1 MYTFKTPAPRGFTII
16 ELLIVIVIIGILA
29 SITLVSYSGVTQRAN
44 NTSAEQAARSAAGE
58 LETYNS
64 ATGSFPYDT
73 SVLTSDSSAD
83 YYIAPTV
90 ATFTLGTTQP
100 ATSIEVKFIK
110 CGTTPNATQADIAV
124 GNANITGARVHYWTY
139 TGTPNADNYVSVGND
154 IGTGVACPAS

>member
-1 MYTFKTPAPRGFTII
+1 MINPQSPKPRGFTII

-29 SITLVSYSGVTQRAN
+29 SITLVSYSGVTQRTN
-44 NTSAEQAARSAAGE
+44 NASAEQAARSAAGE

-64 ATGSFPYDT
+64 ANGSFPYDI

-90 ATFTLGTTQP
+90 ATFTLGSTQP
-100 ATSIEVKFIK
+100 ASTIEVKYIK
-110 CGTTPNATQADIAV
+110 CGTTPNATQANITA

-139 TGTPNADNYVSVGND
+139 TGTANANSYISVGND